1 MVGTNNAVIRR
12 LSDSRFLTRY
22 FIGNG
27 IDIGAGSDPISNY
40 KAFFPGI
47 NTARDWDRKDGDA
60 HYMNGIADNSLDWV
74 HSSHCLEHMVDPML
88 AMTNWSRILKPKGYM
103 IIMIPDEDLY
113 EQGFFPSRF
122 NGDHKTTWTIQKN
135 LSWSPVSIN
144 CTQFFAQFPELTIL
158 KMELLDS
165 TYRYHVGHQDQTAM
179 YDAEAAIEII
189 LRKNP

>member
-22 FIGNG
+22 FVGNG

-40 KAFFPGI
+40 KGFFPGI
-47 NTARDWDRKDGDA
+47 NTARDWDLKDGDA

-122 NGDHKTTWTIQKN
+122 NGDHKTTWTIQKD

-165 TYRYHVGHQDQTAM
+165 TYRYHVRDQDQTAM